1 MNTKNIIH
9 GRFSLV
15 SSTWLLA
22 LALGASV
29 TACGAAPDGQ
39 GGEFLE
45 STAASADQRDSD
57 AGPAEPASGS
67 VAPAG
72 PLDPGRPGKEPVRL
86 GYVPSPYADQAPG
99 AR

>member
-1 MNTKNIIH
+1 MNTRNLIN

-22 LALGASV
+22 LALGAFV
-29 TACGAAPDGQ
+29 TACGAAPDGH
-39 GGEFLE
+39 GGESVE
-45 STAASADQRDSD
+45 STAASADQQDSD

-72 PLDPGRPGKEPVRL
+72 PLDPGRPGQEPVRL
-86 GYVPSPYADQAPG
+86 GFVPSPFADQAPG